1 MVLKSNG
8 PLPIFS
14 TDIMNKVVGHVSM
27 DTTIYT
33 HAFLYVLYKHVVL
46 LLSLSSSYW
55 CNTYISGYMLLLLY
69 IFLHAV
75 QHHVP
80 PLGVYLMND
89 SPSVSRDSVQA
100 EFQTTRPVAGVRCFL
115 RSRHDRKWQIC
126 KRLLL
131 VQMLQKCNCS
141 FKWYCSISLH
151 K

>member
-1 MVLKSNG
+1 MVLKSSG
-8 PLPIFS
+8 PL
-14 TDIMNKVVGHVSM
+14 
-27 DTTIYT
+27 TIWYHEKSGGPCKYRYYHLCT
-33 HAFLYVLYKHVVL
+33 HAFLYVLYKHMVL

-69 IFLHAV
+69 VFLHAV
-75 QHHVP
+75 RHHVP

-89 SPSVSRDSVQA
+89 SPNVSRDSVQA

-131 VQMLQKCNCS
+131 VQMMQKKHCS
-141 FKWYCSISLH
+141 SVYS
-151 K
+151 